1 VVMYLS
7 VKGSGEGVVMY
18 LSIRSIECVV
28 MYLCVRGIRRVSGHV
43 FVC

>member
-1 VVMYLS
+1 MVTYLS
-7 VKGSGEGVVMY
+7 F
-18 LSIRSIECVV
+18 RSIECVV